1 MRWPASWPA
10 CRFPLPRTPRT
21 RPAVDKLIQMN
32 KKALDDYE
40 TLEWDSAKRTLLQ
53 ALVFG
58 KKSNLETHP
67 MMARTYV
74 HLGAVYIV
82 GFNDKQKGLQSFQRA
97 LEIDPTIRISK
108 AMSTPELEDIFAQA
122 SAGRLGRRRRRRSRR
137 AEPPPDRGAVTPSR
151 RRRHR
156 RLRAVAAAGARRSWR
171 PSRRRRR
178 SRRRGRGFASPIC
191 RRASTCSS
199 ARPRT
204 RRRPTSRC

>member
-1 MRWPASWPA
+1 NPGWKPKALVPTNPSRPI
-10 CRFPLPRTPRT
+10 RPLRGGRRTAAWSSSSLSNSEVRQEMIGTKRTPRNLVIALVGAMACLLV
-21 RPAVDKLIQMN
+21 PAVARAHNSPAVEKLIQMN

-97 LEIDPTIRISK
+97 LEIDPTIHISK

-122 SAGRLGRRRRRRSRR
+122 SGGAGGGKGGRGRPRGGGAARR
-137 AEPPPDRGAVTPSR
+137 
-151 RRRHR
+151 
-156 RLRAVAAAGARRSWR
+156 GARRG
-171 PSRRRRR
+171 P
-178 SRRRGRGFASPIC
+178 C
-191 RRASTCSS
+191 RT
-199 ARPRT
+199 P
-204 RRRPTSRC
+204 